1 MIKIVN
7 GKPVKMTAEEIA
19 EREMRLAKDNA
30 KAEARERKR
39 PLSESE
45 VLSMLLRQSVNTI
58 TVDDQTAL
66 RMMDYYP
73 AFAAG
78 MTVSTGDK
86 VTYGGK
92 LYRVITG
99 HTTQADWT
107 PDVTA
112 SLFVR
117 IDETH
122 DGSEFDP
129 IPYDGNMALEN
140 GKYYTQGGV
149 TYLCTRDTGIAVYQ
163 ALPEL
168 VGLYVEVVT
177 V

>member
-1 MIKIVN
+1 MIWKN
-7 GKPVKMTAEEIA
+7 GKQVEMTTDEITA
-19 EREMRLAKDNA
+19 MRREQERAA
-30 KAEARERKR
+30 VQERKR
-39 PLSESE
+39 PLSENE
-45 VLSMLLRQSVNTI
+45 VLSMFLRQSVNTI

-73 AFAAG
+73 AFAPG

-86 VTYGGK
+86 LTYGGK

-117 IDETH
+117 IDEEH

-149 TYLCTRDTGIAVYQ
+149 TYICTRETGTAVYQ
-163 ALPEL
+163 ALSEL

>member
-1 MIKIVN
+1 MKKYVN
-7 GKPVKMTAEEIA
+7 GKIVELTAEEITA
-19 EREMRLAKDNA
+19 MNREKERAA
-30 KAEARERKR
+30 VQERKR
-39 PLSESE
+39 PLSENE
-45 VLSMLLRQSVNTI
+45 VLSMFLRQSVNTI
-58 TVDDQTAL
+58 TVDDQMAL

-86 VTYGGK
+86 LTYGGK

-117 IDETH
+117 IDEEH

-129 IPYDGNMALEN
+129 IPYEGNMALEN
-140 GKYYTQGGV
+140 GKYYTQGGIA
-149 TYLCTRDTGIAVYQ
+149 YLCTRDTGNPVYNN
-163 ALPEL
+163 LSDL
-168 VGLYVEVVT
+168 VGLYVETVT
-177 V
+177 T